1 MTPTMDWIVS
11 GGRAALIWI
20 VQLSLIPILIWFER
34 KVSAY
39 MQDRTGPNRAHIL
52 GIRLAGVI
60 HNIADVVKLFF
71 KEDITPSGVHRFY
84 YLLAPFIAMM
94 IALMTF
100 AVVPFAD
107 TLQLGKL
114 AIPMQVFSHSAG
126 ILWVFAIGSF
136 GVFGIIFAGWG
147 ANNKFS
153 LLGGIRSS
161 AQLISYE
168 LTLSLSIMGLIM
180 IFGTLELNEIVRGQ
194 SGLLFG
200 FIPMWGIILQPIGA
214 IIFITSVIAETN
226 RNPFD
231 LPEAESEIVGYHVEY
246 SSMKFAL
253 FFMAEYVN
261 IVVASGVMT
270 SLFFGGYGLPW
281 LPTEK
286 LIEHA
291 QPVLLGLLALHVLLA
306 LVLFI
311 PCRRWSKRL
320 KELYVDARRH
330 EADFLTVVLLLIGLG
345 ALGGIAFVVTNPLS
359 GYAPNIVAAVVQFAT
374 FLGKV
379 SFFGFFFV
387 WVRWTLPRY
396 RYDQLMNL
404 GWKAMLPISLA
415 NLLLTGLVLLLVDRL
430 K

>member
-1 MTPTMDWIVS
+1 MNPTMEWIVS
-11 GGRAALIWI
+11 AGRAALIWL
-20 VQLSLIPILIWFER
+20 VQLQLIPILIWFER

-60 HNIADVVKLFF
+60 HNIADVLKLFF
-71 KEDITPSGVHRFY
+71 KEDVTPPGVRKFY
-84 YLLAPFIAMM
+84 YLLAPFVAMM

-100 AVVPFAD
+100 AVIPFAD
-107 TLQLGKL
+107 TLKLGSL
-114 AIPMQVFSHSAG
+114 EIPMQVFSHNVG
-126 ILWVFAIGSF
+126 MLWIFAIGSF
-136 GVFGIIFAGWG
+136 GIFGIVFAGWG
-147 ANNKFS
+147 ANSKFS

-168 LTLSLSIMGLIM
+168 LTLSLSVIGLIM
-180 IFGTLELNEIVRGQ
+180 IFGTLQLNEIVRGQ
-194 SGLLFG
+194 GGLLFG
-200 FIPMWGIILQPIGA
+200 FLPMWGIVLQPLGA
-214 IIFITSVIAETN
+214 VLFITSVIAETN

-246 SSMKFAL
+246 SSVKFAL

-270 SLFFGGYGLPW
+270 SLFFGGYGIPF

-291 QPVLLGLLALHVLLA
+291 QPVLLGFLAAHVVLPAILLV
-306 LVLFI
+306 

-320 KELYVDARRH
+320 KALYTDARRI
-330 EADFLTVVLLLIGLG
+330 EADFLSVVLLLMALG
-345 ALGGIAFVVTNPLS
+345 GLGGIAFFSLNPLS
-359 GYAPNIVAAVVQFAT
+359 GYGPNIVAAVVQFAT
-374 FLGKV
+374 FCAKLT
-379 SFFGFFFV
+379 FFGFFFV
-387 WVRWTLPRY
+387 WVRWTLPRF
-396 RYDQLMNL
+396 RYDQLMDL
-404 GWKAMLPISLA
+404 GWKLMLPLSLV
-415 NLLLTGLVLLLVDRL
+415 NIFITGLVLLLVDGM